1 MQCSVLLGITER
13 IRERHFVGGKDGAV
27 CRRDTRIPRC
37 LYSGLSYPDPLNR
50 QGAAYLENYG
60 YCNSFGTKL
69 LQIPSRLAFQLRL
82 QDFSR
87 KQDHLG
93 PLR

>member
-1 MQCSVLLGITER
+1 MRIAGVTPEFHGACTLNSVTP
-13 IRERHFVGGKDGAV
+13 
-27 CRRDTRIPRC
+27 IPLTARAR
-37 LYSGLSYPDPLNR
+37 LSRKLR
-50 QGAAYLENYG
+50 

-69 LQIPSRLAFQLRL
+69 LQIPSWLAFQLRL
-82 QDFSR
+82 QDFSW